1 MDIWVRTMSSEYRR
15 DSDVP
20 RLRDESAGDA
30 ERGGPP
36 QAPQATDAKTELF
49 DGKAASGPAKDALGP
64 RPTLGALIGWYAGRL
79 QELRSR
85 RQGIDRHLIS
95 LAGQPIAK
103 KVANSLTASVLVQH
117 AQSRLL
123 AGAKPSTIG
132 VDLSL
137 ISTVL
142 EAAKEANIVS
152 LDLEV
157 VSDARRR
164 CRRDGLVGSSDKSAR
179 RITDNELK
187 ALSDH
192 FTREDGRLE
201 LPMQDLMW
209 FALHS
214 TRRVSEICRLEWQDN
229 EPNNQSGLVRDGSRP
244 HEPNALHKRFRM
256 TREAWDIVNRQPRHG
271 QYIFPY
277 KPRSIGIAFSRACM
291 VLGVTEL
298 TFDNLWHEGIIRLFE
313 RGLSVAQVREHA
325 LCDTLET
332 LQRCQEIARPHLRQ
346 GGMLR

>member
-36 QAPQATDAKTELF
+36 
-49 DGKAASGPAKDALGP
+49 
-64 RPTLGALIGWYAGRL
+64 
-79 QELRSR
+79 
-85 RQGIDRHLIS
+85 
-95 LAGQPIAK
+95 
-103 KVANSLTASVLVQH
+103 
-117 AQSRLL
+117 
-123 AGAKPSTIG
+123 
-132 VDLSL
+132 
-137 ISTVL
+137 
-142 EAAKEANIVS
+142 NIVS

-229 EPNNQSGLVRDGSRP
+229 EPNNQSGLVRDGSR
-244 HEPNALHKRFRM
+244 R
-256 TREAWDIVNRQPRHG
+256 
-271 QYIFPY
+271 
-277 KPRSIGIAFSRACM
+277 IATSRAQRATQA
-291 VLGVTEL
+291 VQNDPRGVG
-298 TFDNLWHEGIIRLFE
+298 HRQ
-313 RGLSVAQVREHA
+313 SAA
-325 LCDTLET
+325 SP
-332 LQRCQEIARPHLRQ
+332 RPIHLP
-346 GGMLR
+346 L